1 MSISK
6 AGIKELRDQ
15 CGAGVMECYNA
26 LLEAD
31 GDMKRAL
38 NTLKERGFLKAAG
51 KAERVTKQGL
61 VEAYVHAGGR
71 IGAMVELNCETDF
84 VARTDEFK
92 ELAHNLAMQ
101 VAAMCPQFI
110 SEDEIPEGQE
120 TDIEATT
127 ACLLKQPYIKDPSV
141 TIEDIIVAT
150 IAKTGENIKVSR
162 FVRFELCN

>member
-38 NTLKERGFLKAAG
+38 NTLKERGFLKAAR

-71 IGAMVELNCETDF
+71 VGAMVELNCETDF
-84 VARTDEFK
+84 VARTDEFR
-92 ELAHNLAMQ
+92 ELAHNIAMQ
-101 VAAMCPQFI
+101 VTAMCPRFI

-120 TDIEATT
+120 ADIEAAT
-127 ACLLKQPYIKDPSV
+127 ACLLKQPYIKDPCV
-141 TIEDIIVAT
+141 TIGDIIIAT
-150 IAKTGENIKVSR
+150 IARVGENIRISR
-162 FVRFELCN
+162 FARFELCN

>member
-1 MSISK
+1 VSISK

-38 NTLKERGFLKAAG
+38 NTLKERGFIKAAR
-51 KAERVTKQGL
+51 KAKRITKQGL
-61 VEAYVHAGGR
+61 IEAYVHAGGR

-101 VAAMCPQFI
+101 VAAMCPQFV
-110 SEDEIPEGQE
+110 SEDEIPKGQE
-120 TDIEATT
+120 ANIEATT

-141 TIEDIIVAT
+141 TIEDIIIAT
-150 IAKTGENIKVSR
+150 IAKVGENIKVSR